1 MDRYVTD
8 IKNGC
13 YQNPVL
19 PMDFSDPDAIRV
31 GEDYYLISSSFT
43 YLPGVPVLHSK
54 DLVHWERIGNCVERL
69 PFDRYAQPAHG
80 CGTWA
85 PALRYHAG
93 RFYAFIPLPDEGI
106 FYTEATDPAGPWSAL
121 HCVKSASGWID
132 PCPLW
137 DDDGSVYMAHAFAK
151 SRCGIK
157 HKIQLSRL
165 DPETLEVVED
175 GPIVF
180 DGTLSQPTAEGPKM
194 YKRNG
199 WYYIFIPAGGV
210 EYGWQTVLRARNV
223 YGPYEEKIVMHQGAS
238 SINGPH
244 QGAWVIAPDGSDWFL
259 HFQDRFELGRVVH
272 LQPMCWHSDWPFIGL
287 EQNGDGIGEP
297 VTEWDCPK
305 GEAGPGLQ
313 IGDSFTNGKPGLQW
327 QWQANP
333 QPEAWLRPVAG
344 DALHLVCGA
353 SGSLWR
359 QPNVLSQMLPA
370 ADFTANVTEE
380 EAFLT
385 GDGKNKPTGLLNAT
399 GGGEVGVTTAADSIK
414 ADEVIDLV
422 YKLKRP
428 YRKNAAFITSDSTLA
443 QIRKLKDS
451 NGNYLW
457 QPALTAGEP
466 DRILG
471 YPVYTSVYMPKIAKG
486 AAVMAFGDY
495 SYYNIG
501 DRGTRS
507 IAELKEL
514 YAANGLVGFVS
525 KERVDGKLILPEAVQ
540 IMKMKAA

>member
-180 DGTLSQPTAEGPKM
+180 DG
-194 YKRNG
+194 
-199 WYYIFIPAGGV
+199 
-210 EYGWQTVLRARNV
+210 
-223 YGPYEEKIVMHQGAS
+223 
-238 SINGPH
+238 
-244 QGAWVIAPDGSDWFL
+244 
-259 HFQDRFELGRVVH
+259 
-272 LQPMCWHSDWPFIGL
+272 
-287 EQNGDGIGEP
+287 IGEP

-370 ADFTANVTEE
+370 ADFTANVTLGLAGCGAGAKVGLSVMGQKYSTIELCRT
-380 EAFLT
+380 AQGCTVQLVQGMVKDLAST
-385 GDGKNKPTGLLNAT
+385 GDAEETILAEKMVDTDEIT
-399 GGGEVGVTTAADSIK
+399 VTMKITAAKQVQYALLAADGTAVPLGGAQPVAK
-414 ADEVIDLV
+414 ATWTGA
-422 YKLKRP
+422 R
-428 YRKNAAFITSDSTLA
+428 LA
-443 QIRKLKDS
+443 
-451 NGNYLW
+451 
-457 QPALTAGEP
+457 
-466 DRILG
+466 
-471 YPVYTSVYMPKIAKG
+471 
-486 AAVMAFGDY
+486 
-495 SYYNIG
+495 
-501 DRGTRS
+501 
-507 IAELKEL
+507 L
-514 YAANGLVGFVS
+514 YARGGT
-525 KERVDGKLILPEAVQ
+525 KEDTACIKQLNITF
-540 IMKMKAA
+540 

>member
-199 WYYIFIPAGGV
+199 WYYVFAPAGGV
-210 EYGWQTVLRARNV
+210 KTGWQTVLRSKNPF
-223 YGPYEEKIVMHQGAS
+223 GPYEYKVVMRQGDS
-238 SINGPH
+238 PVNGPH
-244 QGAWVIAPDGSDWFL
+244 QGAWVDTVTGQDWFL
-259 HFQDRFELGRVVH
+259 HFQDVYAGGRIIH
-272 LQPMCWHSDWPFIGL
+272 LQPMHWENDWPIIGI
-287 EQNGDGIGEP
+287 NKPGNDYGEP
-297 VTEWDCPK
+297 VMEYTKPD
-305 GEAGPGLQ
+305 
-313 IGDSFTNGKPGLQW
+313 IGKSNSYPVCEPDMSDDFTSDKLGMQW
-327 QWQANP
+327 QWNANP
-333 QPEAWLRPVAG
+333 QKDWYELTGSKLKLNALDTVPLRPVSDYRNLLLQKWPAPEFTCVTKMQLSGMENGDVAG
-344 DALHLVCGA
+344 VVSLGTEYGALAVEKRDNKYTV
-353 SGSLWR
+353 R
-359 QPNVLSQMLPA
+359 QILGTQYFDCDMPYTTQNSNDFELSESDFKDTGKTVTFRYTVKCTGHIDHMELNLPVKA
-370 ADFTANVTEE
+370 APVEE
-380 EAFLT
+380 LT
-385 GDGKNKPTGLLNAT
+385 LELSFDGKNYEKAFSFASKAGRW
-399 GGGEVGVTTAADSIK
+399 VGVKNGIFCAHDNTVKNDKTGYVLVDSV
-414 ADEVIDLV
+414 E
-422 YKLKRP
+422 
-428 YRKNAAFITSDSTLA
+428 
-443 QIRKLKDS
+443 
-451 NGNYLW
+451 
-457 QPALTAGEP
+457 
-466 DRILG
+466 
-471 YPVYTSVYMPKIAKG
+471 YMPKE
-486 AAVMAFGDY
+486 D
-495 SYYNIG
+495 
-501 DRGTRS
+501 
-507 IAELKEL
+507 
-514 YAANGLVGFVS
+514 
-525 KERVDGKLILPEAVQ
+525 
-540 IMKMKAA
+540 

>member
-43 YLPGVPVLHSK
+43 YMPGVPVLHSK

-121 HCVKSASGWID
+121 H
-132 PCPLW
+132 
-137 DDDGSVYMAHAFAK
+137 
-151 SRCGIK
+151 
-157 HKIQLSRL
+157 
-165 DPETLEVVED
+165 VVED

-244 QGAWVIAPDGSDWFL
+244 QGAWVTALDGSDWFL

-370 ADFTANVTEE
+370 ADFTANVTLGLAGCGAGAKVGLSVMGQKYSAIELCRT
-380 EAFLT
+380 AQGCTVQLVQGMVKDLAPT
-385 GDGKNKPTGLLNAT
+385 GDAEETILAEKMVDTDEIT
-399 GGGEVGVTTAADSIK
+399 VTMKITAAKQVQYALLAADGTAVPLGGAQPVAK
-414 ADEVIDLV
+414 ATWTGA
-422 YKLKRP
+422 R
-428 YRKNAAFITSDSTLA
+428 LA
-443 QIRKLKDS
+443 
-451 NGNYLW
+451 
-457 QPALTAGEP
+457 
-466 DRILG
+466 
-471 YPVYTSVYMPKIAKG
+471 
-486 AAVMAFGDY
+486 
-495 SYYNIG
+495 
-501 DRGTRS
+501 
-507 IAELKEL
+507 L
-514 YAANGLVGFVS
+514 YARGGT
-525 KERVDGKLILPEAVQ
+525 KGD
-540 IMKMKAA
+540 AACIKQLNITF

>member
-199 WYYIFIPAGGV
+199 WYYVFAPAGGV
-210 EYGWQTVLRARNV
+210 KTGWQTVLRSKNPF
-223 YGPYEEKIVMHQGAS
+223 GPYEYKVVMRQGDS
-238 SINGPH
+238 PVNGPH
-244 QGAWVIAPDGSDWFL
+244 QGAWVDTVTGQDWFL
-259 HFQDRFELGRVVH
+259 HFQDVYAGGRIVH
-272 LQPMCWHSDWPFIGL
+272 LQPMHWENDWPIIGI
-287 EQNGDGIGEP
+287 NKPGNDYGEP
-297 VTEWDCPK
+297 VMEYTKPD
-305 GEAGPGLQ
+305 
-313 IGDSFTNGKPGLQW
+313 IGKSNSYPVCEPDTSDDFTSDKLGMQW
-327 QWQANP
+327 QWNANP
-333 QPEAWLRPVAG
+333 QKDWYELTGSKLKLNALDTVPLRPVSDYRNLLLQKWPAPEFTCVTKMQLSGMENGDVAG
-344 DALHLVCGA
+344 VVSLGTEYGALAVEKRDNKYMV
-353 SGSLWR
+353 R
-359 QPNVLSQMLPA
+359 QILGTQYFDCDMPYTTQNSNDFELSESDFKDTGKTVTFRYTVKCTGHIDHMELNLPVKA
-370 ADFTANVTEE
+370 APVEE
-380 EAFLT
+380 LT
-385 GDGKNKPTGLLNAT
+385 LELSFDGKNYEKAFSFASKAGRW
-399 GGGEVGVTTAADSIK
+399 VGVKNGIFCAHDNTVKNDKTGYVLVDSV
-414 ADEVIDLV
+414 E
-422 YKLKRP
+422 
-428 YRKNAAFITSDSTLA
+428 
-443 QIRKLKDS
+443 
-451 NGNYLW
+451 
-457 QPALTAGEP
+457 
-466 DRILG
+466 
-471 YPVYTSVYMPKIAKG
+471 YMPKE
-486 AAVMAFGDY
+486 D
-495 SYYNIG
+495 
-501 DRGTRS
+501 
-507 IAELKEL
+507 
-514 YAANGLVGFVS
+514 
-525 KERVDGKLILPEAVQ
+525 
-540 IMKMKAA
+540 